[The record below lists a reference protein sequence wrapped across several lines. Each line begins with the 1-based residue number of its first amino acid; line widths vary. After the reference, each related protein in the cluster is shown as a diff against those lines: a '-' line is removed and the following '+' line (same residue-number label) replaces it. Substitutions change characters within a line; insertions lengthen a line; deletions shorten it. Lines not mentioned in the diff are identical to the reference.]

1 MPFAHHPDARK
12 VRESACVLYEPGSG
26 QIRHMHF
33 TLVLQGGHDLSD
45 AEAEAIAHASL
56 ERRGKPHAH
65 LEALHIANVSVEPST
80 RYRVDV
86 EGKRLV
92 EEPRTGNTP

>member
-1 MPFAHHPDARK
+1 MPFAHHPDMPK
-12 VRESACVLYEPGSG
+12 VREGACVLYEPDSG

-33 TLVLQGGHDLSD
+33 TLVLQGGHDPSD
-45 AEAEAIAHASL
+45 AESEAMARASL

-65 LEALHIANVSVEPST
+65 LATLHVAHDAVKPDR

-86 EGKRLV
+86 ASKRLV
-92 EEPRTGNTP
+92 EAPAR